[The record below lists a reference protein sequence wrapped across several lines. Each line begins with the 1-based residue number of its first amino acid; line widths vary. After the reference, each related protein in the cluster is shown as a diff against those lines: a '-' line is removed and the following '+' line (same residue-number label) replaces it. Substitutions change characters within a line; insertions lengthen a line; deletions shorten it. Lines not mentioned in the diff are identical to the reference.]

1 MIAANMI
8 LIFSIYKN
16 NFHSAKLTPPHTHT
30 LCSRVTYSN
39 QGVPDTHT
47 PTKLRKIAATNIRMA
62 KP

>member
-1 MIAANMI
+1 MIAAKMI

-30 LCSRVTYSN
+30 LCSRVIYSN

-47 PTKLRKIAATNIRMA
+47 PIKLRKIAAINIRMA